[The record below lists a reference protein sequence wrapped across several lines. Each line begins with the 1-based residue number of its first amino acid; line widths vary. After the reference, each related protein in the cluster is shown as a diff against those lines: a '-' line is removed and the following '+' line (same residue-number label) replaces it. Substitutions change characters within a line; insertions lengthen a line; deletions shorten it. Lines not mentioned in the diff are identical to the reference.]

1 MIKEVSIYK
10 GERTV
15 SSISGVGKLGACKRT
30 KLEHSLIKYTN
41 INKSIKDLNVRH
53 ETI

>member
-1 MIKEVSIYK
+1 MIKEVSIYQ
-10 GERTV
+10 GEKTV
-15 SSISGVGKLGACKRT
+15 SSISGLGKLGACKRM
-30 KLEHSLIKYTN
+30 KLEHSLIKYTK